1 MDYRGCASASRAE
14 YCDLRSRFRELPCGE
29 SDCVFGGTLWGP
41 HLHRATA
48 DLSLDRRGSHR
59 RNESEFYFFRRS
71 LRTACQFK
79 RSASALTS
87 ARSKNAVRFTFSCGR
102 ISRKSPRIRRITL
115 VARFHFFRHSAGIT
129 IRPRSSIFFQDCAHG
144 IYPTICPTF
153 RIMVKWS
160 TGVISIGSRS
170 AALPGAPT
178 IGSNFRLIPH
188 PPILKYATPLRAPR
202 MAEKKSRAA
211 PRKIKDKWKAKVWY
225 NLLAPEMFN
234 RQLLGETPTDTPDKL
249 VGRVTEVT
257 VQDLTG
263 DFSKMHIK
271 LLFRVNQ
278 VQGQDALT
286 QFVGHDM
293 TSDYIRRLT
302 RRKRTRTDLTVDV
315 VTKDGWNVRVKP
327 MAITDRR
334 IQTSKQRVIRTIMA
348 KVVADVASKQSIS
361 ELVKGVISGDLAKT
375 IAQACKPIHPV
386 SRVEVRKSEV
396 WAMGEI
402 PPAPEAPAAA
412 AEAPPPPPPPT
423 EPIPP
428 PPPAPEPAPEEL
440 TPEELPPDDL

>member
-1 MDYRGCASASRAE
+1 MPVQKIR
-14 YCDLRSRFRELPCGE
+14 LRI
-29 SDCVFGGTLWGP
+29 
-41 HLHRATA
+41 
-48 DLSLDRRGSHR
+48 DLSSIEERGKVYLLLREDFQEVPTNPEDHLGRAFPLLSP
-59 RNESEFYFFRRS
+59 FRRDYDPAPVVN
-71 LRTACQFK
+71 L
-79 RSASALTS
+79 L
-87 ARSKNAVRFTFSCGR
+87 
-102 ISRKSPRIRRITL
+102 
-115 VARFHFFRHSAGIT
+115 
-129 IRPRSSIFFQDCAHG
+129 QDCAHG
-144 IYPTICPTF
+144 IYPTICPKF

-188 PPILKYATPLRAPR
+188 PPILKYATLLRAPR

-211 PRKIKDKWKAKVWY
+211 ARKIKDKWKAKVWY

-234 RQLLGETPTDTPDKL
+234 RQVLGETPTDTPDKL

-271 LLFRVNQ
+271 LQFRVNQ

-334 IQTSKQRVIRTIMA
+334 IQSSKQRVIRAIMA
-348 KVVADVASKQSIS
+348 KIVSDVAAKQSIG
-361 ELVKGVISGDLAKT
+361 EFVKGIISGDLAKT
-375 IAQACKPIHPV
+375 IALGCKPIPPR
-386 SRVEVRKSEV
+386 SWVEVRTAAV
-396 WAMGEI
+396 WAVGEV
-402 PPAPEAPAAA
+402 PPPVEAPAA
-412 AEAPPPPPPPT
+412 EAPT
-423 EPIPP
+423 
-428 PPPAPEPAPEEL
+428 PAPPVPEEPAPAPSPAPAPEEL
-440 TPEELPPDDL
+440 TPEELPPDEI